1 MPVVAA
7 AADKPILYD
16 VPVSNNGARCRLIMY
31 WKRLEDAV
39 EIRDPG
45 TIGGLKSEEYL
56 ALNPQGKMPLLVLPD
71 GLALPESEVISRYLC
86 DAHADVG
93 PSLLPAE
100 SPERRAVC
108 ALATR
113 VHDQYVVPIQGVMY
127 RGPMPI
133 EQRAEGIA
141 AIAKQLDVIEGVMKI
156 YADEGPFVAGAEPST
171 ADAALFP
178 TYIFMDHCL
187 TRHFGWRD
195 GVFRDR
201 PESERWWCAMRA
213 DTCGARV
220 YDEVKGGLEKWGG
233 RRSVR
238 DGGRDRAREGRL
250 VHVGVL
256 ALSRRVVSCRVVV
269 VREASCCV
277 CVLQY
282 DTNVNDERRAA

>member
-1 MPVVAA
+1 MAALASSAAAARNVFFRRASAANARQRRRAMPVVAA

-141 AIAKQLDVIEGVMKI
+141 AIAKQLDAKQLDVIEGVMKI

-220 YDEVKGGLEKWGG
+220 YDEVKGGLEKWEDAG
-233 RRSVR
+233 RF
-238 DGGRDRAREGRL
+238 ET
-250 VHVGVL
+250 VGVTEHVKDGSFTW
-256 ALSRRVVSCRVVV
+256 A
-269 VREASCCV
+269 
-277 CVLQY
+277 Y
-282 DTNVNDERRAA
+282 

>member
-1 MPVVAA
+1 MAALASSAAAARNVFFRRASAANARQRRRAMPVVAA

-16 VPVSNNGARCRLIMY
+16 VQVSNNGARCRLIMY

-141 AIAKQLDVIEGVMKI
+141 AIAKQLDAKQLDVIEVQCIVKQLLLGIIYLRQKKI
-156 YADEGPFVAGAEPST
+156 
-171 ADAALFP
+171 
-178 TYIFMDHCL
+178 IH
-187 TRHFGWRD
+187 RD
-195 GVFRDR
+195 LKLGNLLVSKD
-201 PESERWWCAMRA
+201 M
-213 DTCGARV
+213 
-220 YDEVKGGLEKWGG
+220 EVKICDFGL
-233 RRSVR
+233 SVQL
-238 DGGRDRAREGRL
+238 DSFD
-250 VHVGVL
+250 
-256 ALSRRVVSCRVVV
+256 
-269 VREASCCV
+269 
-277 CVLQY
+277 
-282 DTNVNDERRAA
+282 